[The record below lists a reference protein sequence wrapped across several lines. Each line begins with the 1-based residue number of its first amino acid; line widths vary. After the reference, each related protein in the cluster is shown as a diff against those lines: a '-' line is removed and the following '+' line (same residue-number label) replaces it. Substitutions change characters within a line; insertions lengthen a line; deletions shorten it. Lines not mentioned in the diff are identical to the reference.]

1 LVNREREKE
10 RGSNSIN
17 GIIICKDYL
26 HNLMK
31 GFLIMIKWDLLSEI
45 IERIPTMS
53 DEELIAWSE
62 DCSKELERRKMVKK
76 QKLIKAKK
84 ENRLKRIK

>member
-1 LVNREREKE
+1 
-10 RGSNSIN
+10 
-17 GIIICKDYL
+17 
-26 HNLMK
+26 
-31 GFLIMIKWDLLSEI
+31 MIKWELLNEI

-84 ENRLKRIK
+84 ENRIKRIK

>member
-1 LVNREREKE
+1 
-10 RGSNSIN
+10 
-17 GIIICKDYL
+17 
-26 HNLMK
+26 
-31 GFLIMIKWDLLSEI
+31 MIRWDLIHEI

-84 ENRLKRIK
+84 DNRIKRIK